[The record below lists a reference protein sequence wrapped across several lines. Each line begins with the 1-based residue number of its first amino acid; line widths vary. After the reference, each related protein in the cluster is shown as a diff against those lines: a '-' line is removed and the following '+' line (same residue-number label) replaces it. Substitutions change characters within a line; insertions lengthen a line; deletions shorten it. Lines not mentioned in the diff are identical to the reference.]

1 MSKKNLLKES
11 TIRQFMKYADIGGL
25 TDNFINENYMDEDEE
40 SEMGLGDEGPPA
52 PEMGDKPP
60 APELGG
66 DEELGGEEIA
76 DTSEASIET
85 LVDALADT
93 ITQVTGVEVT
103 AAGEGEGEGE
113 DLEAPEDVGALGGEE
128 AGEAGAELPGDE
140 GPEDEPIL
148 EDVDVIDED
157 EVVNETMKR
166 VTRRLKS
173 MRTKRARSAK
183 REALVEDIASRI
195 AKRLKIK

>member
-1 MSKKNLLKES
+1 MSKKNLLRES

-40 SEMGLGDEGPPA
+40 SEMELGDEGPPA
-52 PEMGDKPP
+52 PEMGDEPP

-66 DEELGGEEIA
+66 EEELGAEEIA

-103 AAGEGEGEGE
+103 SAGEGEGE
-113 DLEAPEDVGALGGEE
+113 DLEAPEDLEALPDEE
-128 AGEAGAELPGDE
+128 PAAELPGDE

-157 EVVNETMKR
+157 EIVNETMKR
-166 VTRRLKS
+166 VSRRLKS
-173 MRTKRARSAK
+173 MQAKRNNAAK

>member
-1 MSKKNLLKES
+1 
-11 TIRQFMKYADIGGL
+11 MKYADIGGL

-40 SEMGLGDEGPPA
+40 SEMELGDEGPPA
-52 PEMGDKPP
+52 PEMGDEPP
-60 APELGG
+60 TPELG
-66 DEELGGEEIA
+66 DEEELGGEEIA

-103 AAGEGEGEGE
+103 AAGEGEGE
-113 DLEAPEDVGALGGEE
+113 DLEAPEDLEALPGEE
-128 AGEAGAELPGDE
+128 AGLELPGDE

-166 VTRRLKS
+166 VSHRLKS
-173 MRTKRARSAK
+173 MQAKRSRAAK

-195 AKRLKIK
+195 AKRLKTK